1 MKPLFLRF
9 YVKNSKKI
17 IINFFQSPQYELC
30 SPRMKA
36 IFEIIKYM
44 KTKIL
49 ITHMQT
55 KMVLSIE
62 VLKCIIFGDWILNF
76 FQKCRIL
83 GIFDSFLKI
92 RSDRGLYGWYKKRQ
106 GGLLFAFTSI
116 LVGGCTWKCLK
127 TWYLPV
133 TDKKFSIP
141 PFSLD
146 RRFHR
151 IPAEFTLSPSVLV
164 FLD

>member
-1 MKPLFLRF
+1 MSKLL
-9 YVKNSKKI
+9 KNHH
-17 IINFFQSPQYELC
+17 NFFKPPQYELC
-30 SPRMKA
+30 SPKMKA

-44 KTKIL
+44 KIKIL
-49 ITHMQT
+49 ITPLEPLT
-55 KMVLSIE
+55 DLSFR
-62 VLKCIIFGDWILNF
+62 VFKCVIFGDGILNF
-76 FQKCRIL
+76 FQKCRIF
-83 GIFDSFLKI
+83 GIFDFFLKI
-92 RSDRGLYGWYKKRQ
+92 RWHRGLYGWYKKLI

-133 TDKKFSIP
+133 PDKTFSIP

-151 IPAEFTLSPSVLV
+151 IPAEFTLSPSVKWWGV
-164 FLD
+164 YFLLLHRFW